1 MPVVASSP
9 APAPAPGPRLSLPV
23 SHRRLAPSAA
33 VSVLVHGVIV
43 GAVLWQG
50 AVALARRGSGPTPG
64 AAGAGVN
71 FFALPAPTPAA
82 MDVPA
87 VSVLRLAPL
96 PALAQ
101 ITLDVP
107 PLVPLVALPAE
118 APAQGPGG
126 GGGTGGTA
134 ASGTGPGTGTGGA
147 DDYIF
152 VASPRSAILPPLAKV
167 PGSVAGRT
175 YRIRFW
181 VAGDGRVTRVEVD
194 PPIRDEAYR
203 REFLESMMAYKFYP
217 ARTRD
222 GDNVAS
228 VYTISIQIGN

>member
-1 MPVVASSP
+1 M
-9 APAPAPGPRLSLPV
+9 SL
-23 SHRRLAPSAA
+23 LAHA
-33 VSVLVHGVIV
+33 VIV

-50 AVALARRGSGPTPG
+50 GVALARRGSGPTPG
-64 AAGAGVN
+64 AAGPRVN
-71 FFALPAPTPAA
+71 FFALPAPAPAA

-87 VSVLRLAPL
+87 VPVLRLGSL

-107 PLVPLVALPAE
+107 SPSLAPLVTLPSE

-126 GGGTGGTA
+126 AGATGGSVAT
-134 ASGTGPGTGTGGA
+134 GTGPGTGTAGA
-147 DDYIF
+147 GDYIL
-152 VASPRSAILPPLAKV
+152 ASPRTAIVPPRS
-167 PGSVAGRT
+167 PGSAAGRT

-181 VAGDGRVTRVEVD
+181 VAADGSVTRVEVD

-203 REFLESMMAYKFYP
+203 REFLESMMAYHFYP